1 MKLKVKN
8 IFTTKKKI
16 KLLSNEEAILQPKE
30 EILVGNYSD
39 SLEVKNYIFNMLKKG
54 FELSKV
60 DDNFIIKK

>member
-16 KLLSNEEAILQPKE
+16 KLLSNEEIILQPKE